1 MAAHEIDAARDGCR
15 LDDLLVQGQS
25 SPLCAERGAKRAE
38 AGARRF
44 PRDDRSLK
52 DDKREVSLSF
62 ESVFRRLGGFAG
74 VSVLAACVP
83 AGQQPASP
91 ASVPITVQ
99 TTAPAKIPPRPQI
112 RRSQPSAGLLNAIQA
127 LGASFKGEAGIS
139 VRDIDEGWVVAWE
152 GDSPRPQQSVSKLW
166 VAIAVMDAVDRGRMS
181 LADPVTVTR
190 SDLTL
195 FHQPIRALVGKNGY
209 TTTVGALLRGA
220 MTRSDNTCNDVLLWR
235 VGGPA
240 AINRMLA
247 DKAVAGVKF
256 GPGERQ
262 LQARTAGLEWQPEW
276 AGGWGFLQA
285 RAAMTYEARDKALRR
300 YLAAPLD
307 GASANGITLGLSLL
321 AQGKLL
327 SRRSTASLLTLMR
340 SSKTGPLRLKSG
352 LRPGWTLA
360 HKTGTGQ
367 DLGNLSTGY
376 NDVGLLVAP
385 DGHRYAVA
393 VMIASTRQPIP
404 VRMRLMGDVTR
415 AVVAAADR

>member
-1 MAAHEIDAARDGCR
+1 VPRGEADAIRFRFGND
-15 LDDLLVQGQS
+15 
-25 SPLCAERGAKRAE
+25 PLQ
-38 AGARRF
+38 
-44 PRDDRSLK
+44 DM
-52 DDKREVSLSF
+52 KREASLPF
-62 ESVFRRLGGFAG
+62 EFLSRRIRIVAG
-74 VSVLAACVP
+74 LSVLAACVP
-83 AGQQPASP
+83 AACVPAGRQPVPSAR
-91 ASVPITVQ
+91 VPITVQ
-99 TTAPAKIPPRPQI
+99 TTTPARTPPRPVPM
-112 RRSQPSAGLLNAIQA
+112 RVRAQPSADLLNAVQA
-127 LGASFKGEAGIS
+127 LGASFKGDAGIS

-152 GDSPRPQQSVSKLW
+152 GDSPRPQQSVSKFW
-166 VAIAVMDAVDRGRMS
+166 VAIAVMDAVDRGRLS
-181 LADPVTVTR
+181 LSDPVTVTR

-195 FHQPIRALVGKNGY
+195 FHQPIRALVGKDGY
-209 TTTVGALLRGA
+209 RTTIGELLRGA

-235 VGGPA
+235 VGGPVG
-240 AINRMLA
+240 INRMLSE
-247 DKAVAGVKF
+247 KGVAGVKF

-262 LQARTAGLEWQPEW
+262 LQARTAGLEWRPEW

-300 YLAAPLD
+300 YLADPID
-307 GASANGITLGLSLL
+307 GASANGVTLGLSLL

-327 SRRSTASLLTLMR
+327 SARSTASLLTLMR

-367 DLGNLSTGY
+367 DLGTLSTGY

-385 DGHRYAVA
+385 DGHRYAVS

-415 AVVAAADR
+415 AVIAAADR

>member
-1 MAAHEIDAARDGCR
+1 MPFEFLSRRIRI
-15 LDDLLVQGQS
+15 V
-25 SPLCAERGAKRAE
+25 
-38 AGARRF
+38 AG
-44 PRDDRSLK
+44 L
-52 DDKREVSLSF
+52 
-62 ESVFRRLGGFAG
+62 
-74 VSVLAACVP
+74 SVLAACVP
-83 AGQQPASP
+83 TACVPAGRQPVPP
-91 ASVPITVQ
+91 ARVPITVQ
-99 TTAPAKIPPRPQI
+99 TTTPARTPPRPVPMPV
-112 RRSQPSAGLLNAIQA
+112 RAQPSADLLNAVQA
-127 LGASFKGEAGIS
+127 LGASFKGDAGIS

-152 GDSPRPQQSVSKLW
+152 GDSPRPQQSVSKFW
-166 VAIAVMDAVDRGRMS
+166 VAIAVMDAVDRGRLS
-181 LADPVTVTR
+181 LSDPVTVTR

-195 FHQPIRALVGKNGY
+195 FHQPIRALVGKDGY
-209 TTTVGALLRGA
+209 RTTIGELLRGA

-240 AINRMLA
+240 AINRMLSE
-247 DKAVAGVKF
+247 KGVAGVKF

-262 LQARTAGLEWQPEW
+262 LQARTAGLEWRPEW

-300 YLAAPLD
+300 YLADPID
-307 GASANGITLGLSLL
+307 GASANGVTLGLSLL

-327 SRRSTASLLTLMR
+327 SARSTASLLTLMR

-367 DLGNLSTGY
+367 DLGTLSTGY

-385 DGHRYAVA
+385 DGHRYAVS

-415 AVVAAADR
+415 AVIAAADR

>member
-1 MAAHEIDAARDGCR
+1 MPFALLCR
-15 LDDLLVQGQS
+15 RVGILVC
-25 SPLCAERGAKRAE
+25 L
-38 AGARRF
+38 F
-44 PRDDRSLK
+44 
-52 DDKREVSLSF
+52 V
-62 ESVFRRLGGFAG
+62 V
-74 VSVLAACVP
+74 AACVP
-83 AGQQPASP
+83 AGRQPISP

-99 TTAPAKIPPRPQI
+99 TTTPARTPAKPAQTRA
-112 RRSQPSAGLLNAIQA
+112 QPSADLLNAIQA
-127 LGASFKGEAGIS
+127 LGTGFKGEVGIS

-152 GDSPRPQQSVSKLW
+152 GDSPRPQQSVSKFW
-166 VAIAVMDAVDRGRMS
+166 VAIAVMDAVDRDRLS
-181 LADPVTVTR
+181 LNDPVTVTR

-195 FHQPIRALVGKNGY
+195 FHQPIRARIGKDGY
-209 TTTVGALLRGA
+209 RTTIGELLRGA

-240 AINRMLA
+240 GINRMLGE
-247 DKAVAGVKF
+247 KGIAGVKF

-262 LQARTAGLEWQPEW
+262 LQARTAGLEWRPEW

-300 YLAAPLD
+300 YLADPLD
-307 GASANGITLGLSLL
+307 AASANGVTLGLSLL
-321 AQGKLL
+321 AQGKLV
-327 SRRSTASLLTLMR
+327 SPRSTTSLLTLMR

-404 VRMRLMGDVTR
+404 VHMQLMGNVTR
-415 AVVAAADR
+415 AIVTTR

>member
-1 MAAHEIDAARDGCR
+1 M
-15 LDDLLVQGQS
+15 
-25 SPLCAERGAKRAE
+25 
-38 AGARRF
+38 
-44 PRDDRSLK
+44 
-52 DDKREVSLSF
+52 KREASLPF
-62 ESVFRRLGGFAG
+62 EFLSRRIRIVAG
-74 VSVLAACVP
+74 LSVLAACVP
-83 AGQQPASP
+83 AACVPAGRQPVPSAR
-91 ASVPITVQ
+91 VPITVQ
-99 TTAPAKIPPRPQI
+99 TTTPARTPPRPVPM
-112 RRSQPSAGLLNAIQA
+112 RVRAQPSADLLNAVQA
-127 LGASFKGEAGIS
+127 LGASFKGDAGIS

-152 GDSPRPQQSVSKLW
+152 GDSPRPQQSVSKFW
-166 VAIAVMDAVDRGRMS
+166 VAIAVMDAVDRGRLS
-181 LADPVTVTR
+181 LSDPVTVTR
-190 SDLTL
+190 SDLTV
-195 FHQPIRALVGKNGY
+195 FHQPIRALVGKDGY
-209 TTTVGALLRGA
+209 RTTIGELLRGA

-240 AINRMLA
+240 GINRMLS
-247 DKAVAGVKF
+247 DKGVAGVKF

-262 LQARTAGLEWQPEW
+262 LQARTAGLEWRPEW

-300 YLAAPLD
+300 YLADPID
-307 GASANGITLGLSLL
+307 GASANGVTLGLSLL

-327 SRRSTASLLTLMR
+327 SARSTASLLTLMR

-367 DLGNLSTGY
+367 DLGTLSTGY

-385 DGHRYAVA
+385 DGHRYAVS

-415 AVVAAADR
+415 AVIAAAGR

>member
-1 MAAHEIDAARDGCR
+1 M
-15 LDDLLVQGQS
+15 
-25 SPLCAERGAKRAE
+25 
-38 AGARRF
+38 
-44 PRDDRSLK
+44 
-52 DDKREVSLSF
+52 
-62 ESVFRRLGGFAG
+62 
-74 VSVLAACVP
+74 
-83 AGQQPASP
+83 SP
-91 ASVPITVQ
+91 ASVPITVE
-99 TTAPAKIPPRPQI
+99 TTAPARTPPKSSP
-112 RRSQPSAGLLNAIQA
+112 RRAQPSAGLLNAVQA
-127 LGASFKGEAGIS
+127 LGAGFKGEAGIS

-166 VAIAVMDAVDRGRMS
+166 VAIAVMDAVDKGRLT
-181 LADPVTVTR
+181 LADRVTVTR
-190 SDLTL
+190 SDLTV
-195 FHQPIRALVGKNGY
+195 FHQPIKALVGKDGY
-209 TTTVGALLRGA
+209 TTTIGDLLRGA

-240 AINRMLA
+240 GINRLLA
-247 DKAVAGVKF
+247 DKAIDGVRF
-256 GPGERQ
+256 GPGERE
-262 LQARTAGLEWQPEW
+262 LQARTAGLDWRPEW

-285 RAAMTYEARDKALRR
+285 RAAMTYEARDRALRR
-300 YLAAPLD
+300 YLAAPID
-307 GASANGITLGLSLL
+307 GASANGVTLGLSLL

-327 SRRSTASLLTLMR
+327 SARSTASLLTLMR

-367 DLGNLSTGY
+367 DLGTLSTGY

-415 AVVAAADR
+415 AIVEAADR